1 MKQTPPKF
9 KYPLSWHHMK
19 SLISHSHKHV
29 LSLSLSLS
37 LLLFFSLSRSVFS
50 LTLKHWRKERKK
62 SEILTCTFQSEIY
75 WPIPN
80 LCIFSPFALKDSTW
94 GQYSIEH
101 FSVRF
106 PCFLNLLFVSF
117 LISEKQI
124 LMNILFPNL
133 KCKNVIALIFLR
145 KKNWICIT
153 FAVVVF
159 HYLLNSFCII
169 NCIDLREQSILLTV
183 KSELTT
189 TTR

>member
-1 MKQTPPKF
+1 VKQTPPKF

-19 SLISHSHKHV
+19 SLISHSHTHTFS
-29 LSLSLSLS
+29 LSHSHSHSHSLSSLSLC
-37 LLLFFSLSRSVFS
+37 FFFPHTQ
-50 LTLKHWRKERKK
+50 TLAKRERKK

-75 WPIPN
+75 WPIPK

-94 GQYSIEH
+94 GQYSIED

-133 KCKNVIALIFLR
+133 KCKTVIALIFFKEEKL
-145 KKNWICIT
+145 NL
-153 FAVVVF
+153 
-159 HYLLNSFCII
+159 HYFCRCCLSLLFESVLYN
-169 NCIDLREQSILLTV
+169 
-183 KSELTT
+183 
-189 TTR
+189 